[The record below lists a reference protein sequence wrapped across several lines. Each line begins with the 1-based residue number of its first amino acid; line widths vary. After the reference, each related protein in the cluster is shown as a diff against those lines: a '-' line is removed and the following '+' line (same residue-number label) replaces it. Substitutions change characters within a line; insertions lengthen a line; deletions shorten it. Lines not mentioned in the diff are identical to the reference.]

1 MVAKCGLFSLSF
13 NVLNCNFSYKG
24 EGYVIRW
31 EYSIVASRVMKM
43 LKDIEE
49 AKASGRH
56 RCAYFF
62 WLGNDCAVTEQGAT
76 AVMTVDLDEERGPHV
91 CIPMFFDVPLLSSL
105 LFSQWINNHFIEEDD
120 YQT

>member
-1 MVAKCGLFSLSF
+1 M
-13 NVLNCNFSYKG
+13 
-24 EGYVIRW
+24 IRW

-43 LKDIEE
+43 LKDLEE
-49 AKASGRH
+49 AKAAGRH

-91 CIPMFFDVPLLSSL
+91 SL
-105 LFSQWINNHFIEEDD
+105 GANSEIIFALIAVIVTNAFVRSMITYNACQK
-120 YQT
+120 